1 MTKKVLLFHT
11 SSHSQHYSWLLRVQM
26 TEETLYSDY
35 GDPAKKFF
43 LNSLKS
49 VSIFGSIIQ
58 LYMIATLNKFQ
69 PEAVIF
75 FLDRREKNY
84 FLPQSF
90 PERNSSTQQS
100 FCHSESFTSITKLA
114 AHFLAF

>member
-1 MTKKVLLFHT
+1 
-11 SSHSQHYSWLLRVQM
+11 M

-35 GDPAKKFF
+35 GDPAKKNF

-58 LYMIATLNKFQ
+58 LYMIATLNKLQ
-69 PEAVIF
+69 PEAVI

-84 FLPQSF
+84 FLPQ
-90 PERNSSTQQS
+90 
-100 FCHSESFTSITKLA
+100 
-114 AHFLAF
+114 